1 MRNATYIIIPLI
13 ALAIM
18 EGISLLALK
27 ASKNTSSSDTK
38 TTEPSPAQAPQPTT
52 KTQPTP
58 EESTEALDLPPYPPT
73 ADPPSSGMSN
83 AFGTFPPP
91 TTQVVN
97 GKTERTIHMG
107 VRQYVWEPKRLTVKK
122 GELVRLVIHNA
133 DVKHGLVIP
142 ELGVNQDI
150 PPEGAVVEFT
160 PEKRGTF
167 EFFCSVW
174 CGERHM
180 EMQGSITV
188 E

>member
-1 MRNATYIIIPLI
+1 MRNASYIIIPI
-13 ALAIM
+13 VALAIM
-18 EGISLLALK
+18 EGISLLAFK
-27 ASKNTSSSDTK
+27 VSKNTSSGDTK
-38 TTEPSPAQAPQPTT
+38 TTESPTIQEPEPTA
-52 KTQPTP
+52 KPEPKP
-58 EESTEALDLPPYPPT
+58 EESKKPLNLPKYPPT
-73 ADPPSSGMSN
+73 TDPLLSMGKTAS
-83 AFGTFPPP
+83 GTFPPP
-91 TTQVVN
+91 TTEVVN

-107 VRQYVWEPKRLTVKK
+107 VRQYVWEPKKLIVKK

-142 ELGVNQDI
+142 DLGVNQDI

-160 PEKRGTF
+160 PEKKGTF

-174 CGERHM
+174 CGESHM

>member
-1 MRNATYIIIPLI
+1 MRNATYIVISFL
-13 ALAIM
+13 ALAVM
-18 EGISLLALK
+18 EGVSLLAFK
-27 ASKNTSSSDTK
+27 VSKNTSSSDTQ
-38 TTEPSPAQAPQPTT
+38 TTESPAAQESRLTA
-52 KTQPTP
+52 KTEPKP
-58 EESTEALDLPPYPPT
+58 EESKKPLGLPPYPPT
-73 ADPPSSGMSN
+73 TDPLLGIGN
-83 AFGTFPPP
+83 ASPGNFPPP
-91 TTQVVN
+91 TTEVVN

-107 VRQYVWEPKRLTVKK
+107 VRQYVWEPKQLIVKK

-142 ELGVNQDI
+142 DLGVNQDI

-174 CGERHM
+174 CGEGHM